1 MNPRELFTPIGWT
14 RKSNIDG
21 YLEGTYDVI
30 ALWHR
35 GPEIEPWSNVA
46 LYTEEQV
53 KEIVKLV
60 QQQYTI

>member
-1 MNPRELFTPIGWT
+1 MNLKELFKPIGWT
-14 RKSNIDG
+14 RKSNVDG
-21 YLEGTYDVI
+21 YLAGTYDVI

-46 LYTEEQV
+46 LYTEDQV
-53 KEIVKLV
+53 KEIVELV